1 MTYQS
6 EIKYKI
12 ETVDDGD
19 WSHEVSVKVL
29 KDALRTK
36 SIIIKQGSES
46 VVFKGEQVADLV
58 EIVKL
63 LKL

>member
-6 EIKYKI
+6 EVKYKI

-19 WSHEVSVKVL
+19 WSHEVSVKVV
-29 KDALRTK
+29 KDALQTK
-36 SIIIKQGSES
+36 SIIIKQGSEV
-46 VVFKGEQVADLV
+46 VVFKGQQVSDLI

-63 LKL
+63 LE